1 MCLPRY
7 GEDKHSRSEAD
18 CAAADEN
25 KVVGP
30 RLMDESQ
37 RFDLIHVFTG
47 VIGSEHVRVPSDNE
61 AQVARLIVEPTNA
74 EQIAEVVRKCESDGL
89 TLAAMGASRTLA
101 QIRRQPADVGV
112 SLAHMDRILDYEPD
126 DMTVVAEAGVMLG
139 VLNTCTSLHGQRLPC
154 DPANP
159 ELTTLGALVGA
170 AKSGPLRLSEGGVR
184 DLLIG
189 IRFVGH
195 GGQLIH
201 GGGRVV
207 KNVAGYDLMK
217 VMTGAYGT
225 LGIITETIFKVRPL
239 PENYSLAITS
249 FDDPANALLAA
260 QRAEEAATLSHL
272 EVLSPALGHKFARPG
287 RSVVLAGFAGSRT
300 EAGYYRAHVSNALR
314 RNTQMLT
321 GEDAIA
327 NYQRL
332 RDLDFAGA
340 AAVAQL
346 AVLPADLPRC
356 LGACG
361 AEFRA
366 HAASGIAQIFLAP
379 DRTNDE
385 ICDAVVRWRDIA
397 HESRGHLRV
406 LETRADARANLEMF
420 DRPPEPAMRLM
431 RRLKL
436 AFDPK
441 NIFNPGCFVAGI

>member
-1 MCLPRY
+1 MDRLDPSALARFLTAVIDADRVRLPDDR
-7 GEDKHSRSEAD
+7 EA
-18 CAAADEN
+18 CAA
-25 KVVGP
+25 
-30 RLMDESQ
+30 R
-37 RFDLIHVFTG
+37 
-47 VIGSEHVRVPSDNE
+47 VI
-61 AQVARLIVEPTNA
+61 IEPANPQEIT
-74 EQIAEVVRKCESDGL
+74 EVVRKCESDGC
-89 TLAAMGASRTLA
+89 TLAAMGAARTLA
-101 QIRRQPADVGV
+101 QIRHQPADVGV
-112 SLAHMDRILDYEPD
+112 SLVRMDRVVDYEPD
-126 DMTVVAEAGVMLG
+126 DMTVVAEAGLALAA
-139 VLNTCTSLHGQRLPC
+139 LNICTSLHGQRLPC

-170 AKSGPLRLSEGGVR
+170 AKAGPLRLSEGGIR

-195 GGQLIH
+195 GGRLIH

-217 VMTGAYGT
+217 VMTGAFGT

-249 FDDPANALLAA
+249 FDDAASALSAA
-260 QRAEEAATLSHL
+260 RRAEEAAALSHL

-287 RSVVLAGFAGSRT
+287 RSVVLAGFSGSRT
-300 EAGYYRAHVSNALR
+300 EAGYYRAHISNALR

-340 AAVAQL
+340 PAIAQL

-356 LGACG
+356 LSACG

-366 HAASGIAQIFLAP
+366 HAASGIAQIFLAS

-385 ICDAVVRWRDIA
+385 ICDAVARWREIA
-397 HESRGHLRV
+397 HEAHGHLRV
-406 LETRADARANLEMF
+406 LETRSDIRANLEMF

-436 AFDPK
+436 AFDPN